1 VSEGQPGDLVEIW
14 HGGEIVSAVVLS
26 LEKGRLRVVTERGE
40 EIRITESRIA
50 LRAGRVKAAGAGAG
64 ARAAA
69 AHADAGRRAAEG
81 VDLPALWEILVDAGG
96 RHTVGSLAELALGSD
111 APESRSAVIRCL
123 ATEKTHFERKGDL
136 WAARGR
142 AAVEQTLQRLRAVAE
157 KERRR
162 GEFLKRVR
170 ARLEGAGSA
179 GPTALSPEGIAG
191 AEDAPF
197 LDKVID
203 LAVHGDDSVH
213 RKEAVG
219 LLEALGQSAGRP
231 ALAAF
236 DLLHRLG
243 IFTPDENLEIRRY
256 GLRIDFPDEVT
267 AAAARAASR
276 APDGPRRDL
285 THLEAWTVDDEETV
299 EIDDAL
305 SWEEEEGGGGV
316 AGIHI
321 ADPAAFVEPGDPVDE
336 EALRRAS
343 THYFPDRRLTM
354 LPPAISEEAAS
365 LIPGAVRPALSFLAT
380 VDPSGA
386 VTVFEVVPSLIR
398 SRARMTYQE
407 ADELLASA
415 GIEGG
420 GGAPGHDLRL
430 APALAGLARI
440 AGVLERGRVAAG
452 AILLRHPEV
461 VVRLAEGRRVVIKR
475 IEERGPSRLLV
486 AELMILAN
494 SLAAGFCA
502 ERGIVALFRR
512 QAPPD
517 QEPETIPSGPYDP
530 VAVRTL
536 RRVLRRGEVSLSP
549 DVHYALG
556 VPAYLQVT
564 SPLRRYQDLVMQR
577 QVKAWLGGRPLP
589 YEAAEMARIAA
600 TTEEGERAARKAET
614 AANGYWILEY
624 LRERVGHEVEGI
636 VITAEPR
643 RTAVEITETLT
654 VASIAPRPD
663 HVPGKRMRLVIE
675 ESRPREGLLRLR
687 EIDASE

>member
-1 VSEGQPGDLVEIW
+1 MSGGHPGDLVEIW

-26 LEKGRLRVVTERGE
+26 LEKGRLRVVTEKGE

-50 LRAGRVKAAGAGAG
+50 LRAGRVAAAEADAG

-69 AHADAGRRAAEG
+69 AHARAARLAAKQ
-81 VDLPALWEILVDAGG
+81 VDLPALWEILVDEGG
-96 RHTVGSLAELALGSD
+96 RHTVGSLAGLALGSD
-111 APESRSAVIRCL
+111 APESRSALIRCL
-123 ATEKTHFERKGDL
+123 ADEKTYFERKGDL

-142 AAVEQTLQRLRAVAE
+142 AAVEQTLRRVRAVAE

-162 GEFLKRVR
+162 EEFLRRVR
-170 ARLEGAGSA
+170 AGLEGPGSA
-179 GPTALSPEGIAG
+179 GPAVSSPEGLAG
-191 AEDAPF
+191 AEEVPF
-197 LDKVID
+197 LEKLID

-213 RKEAVG
+213 RREAVG
-219 LLEALGQSAGRP
+219 LLEALDLPTGRP

-236 DLLHRLG
+236 DLLTRLG
-243 IFTPDENLEIRRY
+243 IFAPDENLEIRRY
-256 GLRIDFPDEVT
+256 GLRTDFPEEVT
-267 AAAARAASR
+267 AAAAKAASR

-305 SWEEEEGGGGV
+305 SWEKGEGGGGV
-316 AGIHI
+316 VGIHI
-321 ADPAAFVEPGDPVDE
+321 ADPAAFVQPGDPVDE

-343 THYFPDRRLTM
+343 THYFPDRRLPM

-365 LIPGAVRPALSFLAT
+365 LVPREVRPALSFLAT
-380 VDPSGA
+380 VDSTGA
-386 VTVFEVVPSLIR
+386 VTVFEIVPSLVR
-398 SRARMTYQE
+398 SRARMTYEE
-407 ADELLASA
+407 ADGLLAAA
-415 GIEGG
+415 GVEGD
-420 GGAPGHDLRL
+420 GGARAEDLRR
-430 APALAGLARI
+430 ASALAALARI
-440 AGVLERGRVAAG
+440 AGALERGRVAAG

-461 VVRLAEGRRVVIKR
+461 AIRLAADRRVVIKR
-475 IEERGPSRLLV
+475 LEERGPSRLLV

-517 QEPETIPSGPYDP
+517 QEPETIPAGPYDP

-536 RRVLRRGEVSLSP
+536 RRVLRRGEVGLTP

-589 YEAAEMARIAA
+589 YEATEMARIAA
-600 TTEEGERAARKAET
+600 TTEEGERAARQAET

-624 LRERVGHEVEGI
+624 LRERTGHEVEGI

-663 HVPGKRMRLVIE
+663 HVPGRRVRCVIE

-687 EIDASE
+687 EIGASG